1 MLWRMSDARLTLL
14 STLLS
19 LPDDLRPSLER
30 ELVPLARAAALGDL
44 AADVAHDVANPL
56 FGVLGLVDLLLDDAA
71 PGTDDENRLQLVRQ
85 AALEMKATLGGLLD
99 YARPAPSETARA
111 DLTAAAQ
118 GALRL
123 VRRGVGKSLAIEERY
138 PAAPQLVACP
148 EALLLQAVLHLLLA
162 ARTDAETLALE
173 VADGTLT
180 VAPGGH
186 DSLGTVAAARIVEDH
201 GGTVELSE
209 ELITLRLPRA

>member
-1 MLWRMSDARLTLL
+1 MLWLMSDARLTLL
-14 STLLS
+14 STILS
-19 LPDDLRPSLER
+19 FPDDPRSSLER

-56 FGVLGLVDLLLDDAA
+56 FGVLGLVELLLDDAT

-99 YARPAPSETARA
+99 FARPAPSEAARA
-111 DLTAAAQ
+111 DLTAAVRA
-118 GALRL
+118 ALRL

-138 PAAPQLVACP
+138 PAGPQLVACP

-162 ARTDAETLALE
+162 ARTDAEQLSLE

-180 VAPGGH
+180 VSPGGH
-186 DSLGTVAAARIVEDH
+186 DSLGTVAAARIVADH
-201 GGTVELSE
+201 GGTVELSDDR
-209 ELITLRLPRA
+209 ITLRLPPA